1 MSTQP
6 KYIVGLGELL
16 FDFIDQQPVLGGA
29 PVNFAI
35 QSHQLLKLHGF
46 QGAAA
51 VRLGN
56 DDLAE
61 RALHELQR
69 FGLATEYIQHDPLR
83 PTGTAIV
90 HREDDGHRF
99 EIVQNACWDHHQW
112 DEHLEQ
118 LCEKAAVVCFG
129 TLGQRSPQSRYTI
142 RRFVES
148 ASHAIRVFDVNIRQD
163 YFDANTILHGCSNA
177 DILKLNHDEVPLVAS
192 SIGLTSQ
199 DSHLQLCQAIR
210 AHFDLRFLVY
220 TQGKLGTTVMTK
232 ETVTAESPDSFPPA
246 ENADSVGA
254 GDACTAG
261 IVAGT
266 ILNLSLQE
274 TVQLANK
281 LGAFVASQHGATPVL
296 PDFLLPQM
304 N

>member
-1 MSTQP
+1 MCQQP

-16 FDFIDQQPVLGGA
+16 FDFIDHQPVLGGA

-56 DDLAE
+56 DDLAK

-99 EIVQNACWDHHQW
+99 EIVENACWDHYQW
-112 DEHLEQ
+112 DERLEQ
-118 LCEKAAVVCFG
+118 LCDKAAVVCFG
-129 TLGQRSPQSRYTI
+129 TLGQRSPQSRHTI

-148 ASHAIRVFDVNIRQD
+148 ASHAIRVFDVNIRQH
-163 YFDANTILHGCSNA
+163 YFDADTILHGCENA
-177 DILKLNHDEVPLVAS
+177 DILKLNHEEVPLVAS
-192 SIGLTSQ
+192 SMGRSTQ
-199 DSHLQLCQAIR
+199 DSHLQLCQEIR

-220 TQGKLGTTVMTK
+220 TQGKLGTTVITK
-232 ETVTAESPDSFPPA
+232 ESVTAESPGSFPPV

-261 IVAGT
+261 IIAGA
-266 ILNLSLQE
+266 ILKLSLQE
-274 TVQLANK
+274 TVLLANK

-296 PDFLLPQM
+296 PDFLLP
-304 N
+304 